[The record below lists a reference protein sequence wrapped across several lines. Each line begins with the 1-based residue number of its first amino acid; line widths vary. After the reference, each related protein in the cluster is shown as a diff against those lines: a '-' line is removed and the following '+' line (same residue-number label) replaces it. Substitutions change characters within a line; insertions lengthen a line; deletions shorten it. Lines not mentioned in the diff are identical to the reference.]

1 MCDADAR
8 LYRAI
13 YLYLS
18 VYLVCYL
25 SISRVLALSVP
36 PPTFFLF
43 DIHRKTLWNH
53 TRVYQS
59 DRCSRNSTSTTKK
72 NVVPFSHMTIRM
84 ILLVCF
90 VCFEFARFKCD
101 SSLFL
106 RARQGERAKCVF
118 RIENDFFSAFL
129 FYGCDIIVSLSF
141 VCPLHYIN
149 RTFFLSKMLLF
160 FFSVYGKLTF
170 KQTKRKKSV
179 YIKAKTFP
187 SCLKCAQYT
196 SKRYVHVA
204 CTYFT
209 FLTYLYI
216 FRIKWIIP

>member
-1 MCDADAR
+1 MYWLSLSLPQRFFCSIFIAKRFEITHACIKAIAAR
-8 LYRAI
+8 EI
-13 YLYLS
+13 
-18 VYLVCYL
+18 
-25 SISRVLALSVP
+25 AL
-36 PPTFFLF
+36 
-43 DIHRKTLWNH
+43 
-53 TRVYQS
+53 QQQ
-59 DRCSRNSTSTTKK
+59 KK